1 MAKNNLIN
9 QNIWA
14 EYSKKVQDSMNNP
27 RNMGEIT
34 EEQAKKLLVQ
44 DCKKAIKR
52 MISAMKK

>member
-34 EEQAKKLLVQ
+34 EEQAN
-44 DCKKAIKR
+44 
-52 MISAMKK
+52 AMG

>member
-34 EEQAKKLLVQ
+34 EEQAEAMGCKLIVA
-44 DCKKAIKR
+44 DVGAE
-52 MISAMKK
+52 A